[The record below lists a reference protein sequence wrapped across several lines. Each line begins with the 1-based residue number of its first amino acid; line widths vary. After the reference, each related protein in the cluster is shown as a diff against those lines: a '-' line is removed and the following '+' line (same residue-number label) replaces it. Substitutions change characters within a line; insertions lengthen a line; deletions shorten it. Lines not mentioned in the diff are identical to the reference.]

1 VERRT
6 FAERLV
12 GMGETS
18 LRGSPGGL
26 ALLGKAMS
34 VVIYLRS
41 DPYHVSVSQGAK
53 VSPGTFLP
61 ADEADDERQ
70 PSVDVEDEQ
79 RNTVASFARAEV
91 VGYHIQATRSF

>member
-12 GMGETS
+12 GMEEPPF
-18 LRGSPGGL
+18 PGLPGRL

-41 DPYHVSVSQGAK
+41 DPYHVAVSQGVK

-61 ADEADDERQ
+61 ADEADAERQ
-70 PSVDVEDEQ
+70 PSVDVEDGQ
-79 RNTVASFARAEV
+79 GNTVASFARAEV
-91 VGYHIQATRSF
+91 VGYHIQANRSF